1 MNTWNVTALLCEFI
15 IVIITY
21 QMILLL
27 FMIQEVEPMY
37 KESDH
42 IHIIAMSTALGTG
55 VRVRYMDRGAGTEV
69 TAHDFPEGST
79 PAVHLLYRP
88 GHYDI
93 LYP

>member
-1 MNTWNVTALLCEFI
+1 MQVADFCH
-15 IVIITY
+15 
-21 QMILLL
+21 
-27 FMIQEVEPMY
+27 QEVEPMY

-42 IHIIAMSTALGTG
+42 IHIIAACAALNTG
-55 VRVRYMDRGAGTEV
+55 VRVVYMDRGNNKSVTE
-69 TAHDFPEGST
+69 HDFPEGCT

>member
-1 MNTWNVTALLCEFI
+1 MNQIKFS
-15 IVIITY
+15 
-21 QMILLL
+21 
-27 FMIQEVEPMY
+27 FFFQEVEPMF

-42 IHIIAMSTALGTG
+42 IHIIAMSTALNTG

-69 TAHDFPEGST
+69 TAHDFPEGAT
-79 PAVHLLYRP
+79 PSVNLLYRP

>member
-1 MNTWNVTALLCEFI
+1 
-15 IVIITY
+15 
-21 QMILLL
+21 
-27 FMIQEVEPMY
+27 MY

-55 VRVRYMDRGAGTEV
+55 VSVRYMDRGAGTDV
-69 TAHDFPEGST
+69 TAHNFPEGST

-93 LYP
+93 LYPWCPSVLNLNDICRLDIFPASYSTCSFIPYSHT